1 MSTPAKP
8 TPGVSRRNFLGA
20 SGLGAAGLLGTGLPR
35 AQGADG
41 QNRGKR
47 PRNLILMIS
56 DGMSIGALQL
66 AELLKQQQGRGR
78 THWPMLIER
87 EDSRT
92 GLMSTESVSGPV
104 TDSAAAGT
112 AFSTGLRTTNGAL
125 CVLPDGS
132 EPVPLI
138 LRARQRGYR
147 SGLVSTAHLTHAT
160 PAVFLVNDPIRGEY
174 PRIARQ
180 MIDRGCDIALGGGTR
195 YFTDE
200 VLARSAAR
208 DLRVVRSRDALLSTR
223 VDSSPMLG
231 LFSPENMAYEIDRDD
246 SQPSLAEMTRVA
258 LAHLNA
264 LGEPFFLMV
273 EGARIDHA
281 AHVNDA
287 AGLIHDQIAYD
298 DALAVGLQF
307 CDGRDDT
314 LLISTTDH
322 GNANPGLAS
331 YAEEGVRRFKV
342 MDRSRHSFEWMGA
355 RLHEAGDWS
364 PEAVGGLLSE
374 TAGVTLTD
382 HDMSMLGRV
391 LSKKPAN
398 AYEKSD
404 NLMSV
409 AGAILANHHGVAFCS
424 PTHTSDHVVITSV
437 GAGSASMPTFGHIAD
452 YHDWY
457 TGLIGV

>member
-8 TPGVSRRNFLGA
+8 NPGVSRRSFLGA

-35 AQGADG
+35 AKGADRPAG
-41 QNRGKR
+41 GTR
-47 PRNLILMIS
+47 PRNLVLMIS

-66 AELLKQQQGRGR
+66 AELMKQQQGRGR
-78 THWPMLIER
+78 THWLSLIDR
-87 EDSRT
+87 GDART
-92 GLMSTESVSGPV
+92 GLMTTDSASGPV

-132 EPVPLI
+132 QAVPLI
-138 LRARQRGYR
+138 LRARERGFR
-147 SGLVSTAHLTHAT
+147 SGLVSTAYLTHAT
-160 PAVFLVNDPIRGEY
+160 PAAFLVNDPVRGEY

-200 VLARSAAR
+200 VLARSAAK
-208 DLRVVRSRDALLSTR
+208 DLRVVQSRDALRTAP
-223 VDSSPMLG
+223 VDASPMLG
-231 LFSPENMAYEIDRDD
+231 IFSPENMAYEIDRDE
-246 SQPSLAEMTRVA
+246 SQPSLAEMTEVA
-258 LAHLNA
+258 LAHLDA
-264 LGEPFFLMV
+264 LGAPFFLMV

-281 AHVNDA
+281 AHANDA
-287 AGLIHDQIAYD
+287 AALIHDQIAYD

-355 RLHEAGDWS
+355 RLHEAGDWT

-382 HDMSMLGRV
+382 HDMTVLARV
-391 LSKKPAN
+391 LSKKPAD
-398 AYEKSD
+398 AYEKAD

-437 GAGSASMPTFGHIAD
+437 GTGSASMPTLGHIAD